1 MCWAGEELESVEL
14 SLPIFLRKA
23 TGKTLRS
30 KISLA
35 ERPGKAGG
43 RLCDS

>member
-1 MCWAGEELESVEL
+1 MEL
-14 SLPIFLRKA
+14 SLPICFLRKT
-23 TGKTLRS
+23 TGKSLRS

-35 ERPGKAGG
+35 ERLGKAGE

>member
-1 MCWAGEELESVEL
+1 MFVRQEKSWNPWNCLYL
-14 SLPIFLRKA
+14 T
-23 TGKTLRS
+23 TGKSLRS

-35 ERPGKAGG
+35 ERAGKAGE